1 LQTRYYEFIDHF
13 NFDREV
19 VGVAINYVDHYTSIN
34 ADSLDDDTYQ
44 TLAATALFLAIK
56 LHATSCEVDNLHKV
70 RKQALS
76 KIIYGLANPKKIYEM
91 EMSILRCLDW
101 CVNPPTLHQFAF
113 MFYKFHPLRD
123 TCSELGSY
131 IYEATRY
138 QVELAIFMPELLANF
153 KPSVIVY
160 AAIKNAE
167 EKISADNPHILTADM
182 KQSLEASMPSNSGV
196 IVDPTA
202 VAQCQMLLKRVC
214 PELPDLDY
222 FSDTMTD
229 TLCCNKSSRTDSN
242 SPTNVVDFCA

>member
-1 LQTRYYEFIDHF
+1 MNY
-13 NFDREV
+13 FDR
-19 VGVAINYVDHYTSIN
+19 YTSIN
-34 ADSLDDDTYQ
+34 ADSLDDEHNILDTYQ

-56 LHATSCEVDNLHKV
+56 LYATSCRRN
-70 RKQALS
+70 QALS
-76 KIIYGLANPKKIYEM
+76 KIIDVYGHATPKGIYEM

-123 TCSELGSY
+123 VCAELGSY
-131 IYEATRY
+131 IYEATCY

-153 KPSVIVY
+153 KPSVIVF

-182 KQSLEASMPSNSGV
+182 KQSLEAPMPSHSGV
-196 IVDPTA
+196 AVDPAA
-202 VAQCQMLLKRVC
+202 VTQCQMLLKRVC

-222 FSDTMTD
+222 YVMTD
-229 TLCCNKSSRTDSN
+229 TLCCNKTIRTDSN
-242 SPTNVVDFCA
+242 SPTNVVDFRIASRE